1 MVINIFTCGSRCGC
15 TASQSEKP
23 PIQSSAVEMTL
34 VLLWKG
40 MTGSLARN
48 IGSRGLASSS
58 SLSARDSATAYLGIT
73 ITMTVMMVTTV
84 MVIVAYYHACRQ
96 ASSGGQAAGL
106 LVQALME

>member
-1 MVINIFTCGSRCGC
+1 
-15 TASQSEKP
+15 
-23 PIQSSAVEMTL
+23 MTL

-58 SLSARDSATAYLGIT
+58 SLSARDSATAYLHIT
-73 ITMTVMMVTTV
+73 IVTVMSVTK
-84 MVIVAYYHACRQ
+84 VIVDSYHACRQ

>member
-1 MVINIFTCGSRCGC
+1 
-15 TASQSEKP
+15 
-23 PIQSSAVEMTL
+23 MTL

-58 SLSARDSATAYLGIT
+58 SLSARDSATAYLHIT
-73 ITMTVMMVTTV
+73 IVTVMMVTTV
-84 MVIVAYYHACRQ
+84 TVTAACYHACRQ